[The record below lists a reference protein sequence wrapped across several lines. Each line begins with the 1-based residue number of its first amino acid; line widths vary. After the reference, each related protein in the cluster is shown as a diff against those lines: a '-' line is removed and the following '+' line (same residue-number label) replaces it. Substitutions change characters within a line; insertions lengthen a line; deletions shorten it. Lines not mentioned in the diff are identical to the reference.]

1 VLENEG
7 LRCVCDV
14 EEFSREGEGEGEGE
28 EETDEEVDNG
38 LGKPYD
44 RDDAE
49 AERDIGGGLKS
60 VIIIFGDWCNGHSSS
75 SSESSS
81 RRTVFVSRSSSEL
94 AEESAS
100 GGGLPW
106 GSL

>member
-1 VLENEG
+1 MLENGG

-14 EEFSREGEGEGEGE
+14 EEFSREGED
-28 EETDEEVDNG
+28 ETDEEVDNG

-44 RDDAE
+44 CDD
-49 AERDIGGGLKS
+49 AERDIDGGVRS
-60 VIIIFGDWCNGHSSS
+60 VAIVSGDWCNARPSS

-94 AEESAS
+94 LKTSAS
-100 GGGLPW
+100 GGRLPW
-106 GSL
+106 GSG